1 MAFVVVLGLGKSGI
15 AAARLLMK
23 QGKQVVILEERNSIQ
38 LNKLAADLLKEGIK
52 VSLGVSLNY
61 SSLKEFLP
69 LTRIITS
76 PGIFWNHPA
85 LNYCREQGIPICGD
99 TTLAWEVCRKT
110 PWIAITGT
118 NGKTTVT
125 HLVGHILSYAG
136 LDAPICGNI
145 GIPVNEVILSRQN
158 VGSALPDWLVVELS
172 SYQIE
177 STPAL
182 QPQFAIWTTL
192 TPDHLERHGTLVN
205 YRLIK
210 RSLVEKARYQILNGN
225 DPDLRAF
232 ASMWPQGIW
241 VTTDPNISLFE
252 HIKPTLWI
260 EAGQVTTQQGPLFS
274 TDCLAML
281 GDHNQQNLLMATAVG
296 MQIDLE
302 PALIE
307 KAFRCFPGVPHR
319 LELIRSYQGICFYND
334 SKATNFDA
342 AESGV
347 KAVKESMVVI
357 AGGQTKCGSSKAWIK
372 QLRLKTRAI
381 ILFGE
386 ARREFSMLL
395 EANQYKGEVY
405 SCLGL
410 EEAVP
415 LSLSVALRCQCQAV
429 LFSPA
434 CASFDQYKSFE
445 ERGDDFREKVNAL
458 TNINHITLR

>member
-15 AAARLLMK
+15 MAARLLMK
-23 QGKQVVILEERNSIQ
+23 QGKQVVILEERNGTQ
-38 LNKLAADLLKEGIK
+38 LTKLARDLFKEGIT
-52 VSLGVSLNY
+52 VRLGVSLNY

-76 PGIFWNHPA
+76 PAIPWNHPA
-85 LNYCREQGIPICGD
+85 LNYCREQDIPICGD
-99 TTLAWEVCRKT
+99 TTLAWEACGRT
-110 PWIAITGT
+110 PWITVTGT

-125 HLVGHILSYAG
+125 HLVGHILSYTG

-145 GIPVNEVILSRQN
+145 GIPVNEVILSRKN
-158 VGSALPDWLVVELS
+158 VGSALPNWLVVELS

-177 STPAL
+177 SAPAL

-210 RSLVEKARYQILNGN
+210 RSLVEKASHQILNGN
-225 DPDLRAF
+225 DPDLRAS
-232 ASMWPQGIW
+232 ASMWPQATW
-241 VTTDPNISLFE
+241 VTTDPTISLPGY
-252 HIKPTLWI
+252 IKPKLWI

-319 LELIRSYQGICFYND
+319 LELIRRYKGICFYND

-347 KAVKESMVVI
+347 KAVKEPMVVI
-357 AGGQTKCGSSKAWIK
+357 AGGQAKYGSSKDWIK
-372 QLRLKTRAI
+372 QLRLKARAI

-386 ARREFSMLL
+386 ARGEFSMLL
-395 EANQYKGEVY
+395 ETNQYKGEVH
-405 SCLGL
+405 SCLDL
-410 EEAVP
+410 EQAVP
-415 LSLSVALRCQCQAV
+415 LSLSIALRCKCQAV

-434 CASFDQYKSFE
+434 CASFDQYKNFE
-445 ERGDDFREKVNAL
+445 ERGDDFREKVKAL
-458 TNINHITLR
+458 IRIDHIALQ